1 LAPKECGTR
10 SQVWFAYKALYSS
23 SIVCHQLESGSTLW
37 IEDDSGE
44 SSGEDD
50 VEMIRQ
56 SIGRRKLAA
65 N

>member
-1 LAPKECGTR
+1 
-10 SQVWFAYKALYSS
+10 VWFAYKALYSS